1 MNVAVALQI
10 ENFYTSVSPTPMSSV
25 PIQFL
30 FYGYTA
36 PSGCS
41 TPPSIIIYCTGTSI
55 VDFITRSPIGLT
67 KSTIQNP
74 SSGIYQIIASGI
86 PTADEGGPQAL
97 CAGAIDHMTTYV
109 QGTGSPI
116 GTIFANQT
124 TVYIEATNTVNHPSR
139 NSTRVNFN
147 DAATNTSVYT
157 IDCGH
162 DSNAIYSGSTIVFY
176 IPYPPWIVGHSYY
189 VIFDSGVASGT
200 DFCNPTFW
208 TFGIWDPGVSSTT
221 ARPPTTATTD
231 STTTVTILSTDPPV
245 NVIYPK
251 DFEQACTTPVR

>member
-41 TPPSIIIYCTGTSI
+41 TPPSIIS
-55 VDFITRSPIGLT
+55 
-67 KSTIQNP
+67 
-74 SSGIYQIIASGI
+74 IYQIIASGI

-162 DSNAIYSGSTIVFY
+162 DSNAIYSEPESSST
-176 IPYPPWIVGHSYY
+176 
-189 VIFDSGVASGT
+189 T
-200 DFCNPTFW
+200 DPTFW

-221 ARPPTTATTD
+221 ARPPTTG
-231 STTTVTILSTDPPV
+231 TITSRTFV
-245 NVIYPK
+245 NYY
-251 DFEQACTTPVR
+251 C

>member
-1 MNVAVALQI
+1 M
-10 ENFYTSVSPTPMSSV
+10 
-25 PIQFL
+25 
-30 FYGYTA
+30 
-36 PSGCS
+36 
-41 TPPSIIIYCTGTSI
+41 II
-55 VDFITRSPIGLT
+55 
-67 KSTIQNP
+67 
-74 SSGIYQIIASGI
+74 
-86 PTADEGGPQAL
+86 
-97 CAGAIDHMTTYV
+97 
-109 QGTGSPI
+109 
-116 GTIFANQT
+116 
-124 TVYIEATNTVNHPSR
+124 ATNTVNHPSR

-200 DFCNPTFW
+200 DFCT
-208 TFGIWDPGVSSTT
+208 
-221 ARPPTTATTD
+221 TTD